1 MENEKVIL
9 TKSDINRIL
18 TIIKRMKGKSSPE
31 QENYLVIHLIN
42 RELEKSDLEVL
53 MNVKKRKISA
63 EELKNTIAYKNTKW
77 FWTQQKLEILCY
89 YRDTF
94 YFLRQSVVK
103 RNAEIRDNEDQIET
117 TLNEDI
123 VTILRWLKLCQ

>member
-63 EELKNTIAYKNTKW
+63 EELKNTIAYKNIKW
-77 FWTQQKLEILCY
+77 FWTQQKLEILCS

-94 YFLRQSVVK
+94 YSLRQSVVK